1 MNLAEFGKRIKLQRE
16 KKRLT
21 QAQLA
26 NSLQITAQAVSKW
39 ERGENAPDIG
49 LLKSLSIILGISIDW
64 LLTAEDKLEDTF
76 EATVFCTSLRNY
88 ANKSTLL
95 SPRDITLW
103 INGIFHVLTTSVLS
117 EGGVPIKYVGDG
129 FLAYFSQTDHARR
142 AYNTAIGIWKT
153 FENKN
158 LLITLNCGK
167 IYLGVIGHSEY
178 SHPDIMG
185 NTVNTAFFMN
195 QWCTKTYNFDSELKG
210 NIYVSN
216 TVFEQLKHTIKWEE
230 WTKVTKEK
238 SKLTVD
244 IYKVL

>member
-1 MNLAEFGKRIKLQRE
+1 MNLVEFGKRIKQQRE

-39 ERGENAPDIG
+39 ERGENAPDIS

-64 LLTAEDKLEDTF
+64 LLTAEDKIEDTF

-88 ANKSTLL
+88 VEKSKQC

-117 EGGVPIKYVGDG
+117 EGGVPVKYVGDG
-129 FLAYFSQTDHARR
+129 FLAYFSQLDNAKR
-142 AYNTAIGIWKT
+142 AYNTAVKTWKT
-153 FENKN
+153 LENQN
-158 LLITLNCGK
+158 LLITLNFGK

-185 NTVNTAFFMN
+185 DTVNTTFFMN
-195 QWCTKTYNFDSELKG
+195 QWCTKHYDSDLKG
-210 NIYVSN
+210 NLFISN
-216 TVFEQLKHTIKWEE
+216 AVLEEIKQTVTWEA
-230 WTKVTKEK
+230 WTKVNKEK

-244 IYKVL
+244 LYKVL